1 MFFGGPEVN
10 HYIQNA
16 VFKKI
21 TFFIMRL
28 CTLPVSLI
36 PCHLMFSMYMKDFN
50 SSLAET
56 ARIALKQ
63 GIMIFPGPA
72 TFPLPDSWSAASG
85 SAAFFTLT
93 TGCLFFSTGY
103 ITADMISG
111 KCGSLK
117 KDFIL
122 SALIVLFLFIL
133 LILTGMPRI
142 FPLSFLVTGLVSVI
156 FRLVHNAG
164 NGLKRRIGIIVI
176 LFVCVM
182 SVMFFSR
189 DSGFFTGI
197 RDRLLFGTEAGEW
210 IIDFYYKYNLYPAE
224 IIKKPEYRSSRTI
237 NADIADIKDNIEVF
251 HSIRHGF
258 EKKGFVFFSGSGAF
272 YKMSLKNGI
281 IEVISGKKILARVM
295 VESFRD
301 DSSLFFREIYSKSDN
316 ATYPRFLVFAS
327 FLMGLPFI
335 IADLSADFLLSF
347 SFMLNKRFFF
357 LPVLIC
363 IFIFILLG
371 TKKNSS
377 YTDNELKSMLGSSDN
392 QKKIEAM
399 NFIVRKKKDPDSFML
414 PHVIPGKG
422 SPRVRIL
429 YLYLVS
435 RSGGIKRF
443 ETILPFSDDPYPY
456 VACQAIRFMSQLRD
470 DRNIPVFEKI
480 ILNHSNPYV
489 QFTAMEALKSWK
501 NRKIR

>member
-1 MFFGGPEVN
+1 MFFSGPGVN
-10 HYIQNA
+10 NDIRN
-16 VFKKI
+16 VVSGRI
-21 TFFIMRL
+21 TFFIIRL

-93 TGCLFFSTGY
+93 TGCLSFSTGY
-103 ITADMISG
+103 ITAGLISG

-117 KDFIL
+117 KDFIV
-122 SALIVLFLFIL
+122 SALLVLFLSIL
-133 LILTGMPRI
+133 LVLTGMPGI
-142 FPLSFLVTGLVSVI
+142 FPLSFLMTALVSSI
-156 FRLVHNAG
+156 FRLVNNAG
-164 NGLKRRIGIIVI
+164 HGLKRRIGIIVI
-176 LFVCVM
+176 LFVGVM
-182 SVMFFSR
+182 SVMFFFR

-197 RDRLLFGTEAGEW
+197 RDRLLFGTETGEW

-224 IIKKPEYRSSRTI
+224 IIKKPEYRSFRTI

-251 HSIRHGF
+251 HSVRHVF
-258 EKKGFVFFSGSGAF
+258 EKKGFVFLSGSNAF

-281 IEVISGKKILARVM
+281 IEVISGKKILARVP
-295 VESFRD
+295 VETFRD

-327 FLMGLPFI
+327 FLIGLPFI
-335 IADLSADFLLSF
+335 LADLSADFLLSF
-347 SFMLNKRFFF
+347 SLMSKRRFFF
-357 LPVLIC
+357 IPLLIC
-363 IFIFILLG
+363 IFIFILIG

-399 NFIVRKKKDPDSFML
+399 NFIIRKKRDPDSFML

-422 SPRVRIL
+422 APRERIL

-435 RSGGIKRF
+435 RSGGIRRF
-443 ETILPFSDDPYPY
+443 ETISPFADDPYPY

-470 DRNIPVFEKI
+470 ERNIPVFEKTV
-480 ILNHSNPYV
+480 LNHSNPYV